1 MIVVP
6 LSIIVSK
13 DETTALEE
21 LTLMLALVS
30 CQNVG
35 CDEEWEDENEE
46 EEEVFDYCVILY

>member
-6 LSIIVSK
+6 LSIMVSK
-13 DETTALEE
+13 EDTTAEEE

-35 CDEEWEDENEE
+35 CDDEDDEDWE
-46 EEEVFDYCVILY
+46 EEEVLTIV

>member
-6 LSIIVSK
+6 LS
-13 DETTALEE
+13 TTAPEE

-46 EEEVFDYCVILY
+46 EEEVIDYCVILY

>member
-35 CDEEWEDENEE
+35 CDDDDDEEWE
-46 EEEVFDYCVILY
+46 EEEVLTIV